1 MEYIKRVPVALSGV
15 MLGTLALGNL
25 LQSYSETIRY
35 VCGLMALFLLLLLLL
50 KLLLFP
56 AAVGEELKTAVGAGV
71 SATFPMSLMLFSVY
85 GKPWLGAGAQIL
97 WYFAIF
103 LHLLLILYFTWRFV
117 LHFEWKNVFTV
128 WYIVYVGIVVSSL
141 TAPAYERTDIG
152 SAAFWF
158 GFAALLILLVLVS
171 IRYRKFPDLPEP
183 ARPLLMI
190 YAAPAALCTAGYI
203 QSVTPKSAA
212 FVTALCL
219 FSNLIYLFALSKAVS
234 YLKLP
239 FYPSYAAFTF
249 PFAITAIASKQSMNC
264 LAKLGSPLPALQPV
278 VLVETAIAVC
288 LLLYSYI
295 RFLLFIFGAKKS

>member
-128 WYIVYVGIVVSSL
+128 WYLSL
-141 TAPAYERTDIG
+141 IH
-152 SAAFWF
+152 
-158 GFAALLILLVLVS
+158 I
-171 IRYRKFPDLPEP
+171 
-183 ARPLLMI
+183 
-190 YAAPAALCTAGYI
+190 
-203 QSVTPKSAA
+203 
-212 FVTALCL
+212 
-219 FSNLIYLFALSKAVS
+219 
-234 YLKLP
+234 
-239 FYPSYAAFTF
+239 
-249 PFAITAIASKQSMNC
+249 
-264 LAKLGSPLPALQPV
+264 
-278 VLVETAIAVC
+278 
-288 LLLYSYI
+288 
-295 RFLLFIFGAKKS
+295 

>member
-25 LQSYSETIRY
+25 LQSYSETIRS

-50 KLLLFP
+50 KLLFFP

-152 SAAFWF
+152 IAAFWF

-212 FVTALCL
+212 FVTVLCL

-288 LLLYSYI
+288 LLLYCYS
-295 RFLLFIFGAKKS
+295 RFLLVIFGAKKR